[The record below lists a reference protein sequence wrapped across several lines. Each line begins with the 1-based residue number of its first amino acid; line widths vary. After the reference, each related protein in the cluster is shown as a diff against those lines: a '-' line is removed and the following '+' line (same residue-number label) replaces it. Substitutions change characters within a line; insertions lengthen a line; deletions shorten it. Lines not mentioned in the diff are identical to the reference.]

1 VRTATTSLRR
11 ASALA
16 IVVSILL
23 GVAAPAAAGK
33 SDDPVKKRRQ
43 VAQQRA
49 NVASQLN
56 VLKATDAQVETA
68 LNDLQANV
76 QSRAAELSDAKA
88 AADGAAARL
97 AQARVNESA
106 KQAEV
111 DALVAQLHS
120 YALDAFVQRTGG
132 TFSDVMF
139 NDSAAS
145 VTDLAVQQAYTRLAS
160 GHNVDILANLQAA
173 RRDVTQTRTIAEQAA
188 LDALNRQKQE
198 QALLAGLTD
207 AQTQQQKIED
217 DVQARIDA
225 ALSESY
231 YLQEVD
237 RQLAD
242 QIAVQ
247 QAALAKKLAVQQHA
261 NQTTSARARQKSV
274 SLATTHGITVSSQI
288 VANLSRMLDA
298 AAKAG
303 IVLSGSGYRSDD
315 RQIELRRLHC
325 GPTDYDIYDKPSL
338 LCNPPVARPGFSMH
352 EQGLAVD
359 FTSDGGLIRSPSNKA
374 YTWLAAHAADYG
386 FYNLPAEPWHWSVN
400 GR

>member
-23 GVAAPAAAGK
+23 GVATPAVAGK

-49 NVASQLN
+49 DVASQLD
-56 VLKATDAQVETA
+56 VLKATDSQVESA

-76 QSRAAELSDAKA
+76 QSRATELSDAKA
-88 AADGAAARL
+88 AADGAVARL
-97 AQARVNESA
+97 AQARANEAA

-111 DALVAQLHS
+111 DALAAQLHS

-132 TFSDVMF
+132 TFSDVIF

-145 VTDLAVQQAYTRLAS
+145 VTDLAVQQAFTRLAS
-160 GHNVDILANLQAA
+160 GHNADILDNLEAA
-173 RRDVTQTRTIAEQAA
+173 RRGVTETRTVAEQAA

-198 QALLAGLTD
+198 QALFASLTD
-207 AQTQQQKIED
+207 AQNQQQKIED

-242 QIAVQ
+242 QIAAQ
-247 QAALAKKLAVQQHA
+247 QAALSKKLTVQRHA
-261 NQTTSARARQKSV
+261 SQTSSARAKQRSI
-274 SLATTHGITVSSQI
+274 SLATTHGITVNAQI
-288 VANLSRMLDA
+288 VNNLGRMLDA

-303 IVLSGSGYRSDD
+303 IVLGGSGYRSDD
-315 RQIELRRLHC
+315 RQIQLRRQHC

-338 LCNPPVARPGFSMH
+338 LCHPPVARPGFSMH

-359 FTSDGGLIRSPSNKA
+359 FTYNGGLIRSHSSKA
-374 YTWLAAHAADYG
+374 YKWLAAHASDYG
-386 FYNLPAEPWHWSVN
+386 FYNLPAEAWHWSVN

>member
-11 ASALA
+11 ASALV

-23 GVAAPAAAGK
+23 GVATPAMAGK

-49 NVASQLN
+49 DVASQLD
-56 VLKATDAQVETA
+56 VLKATDAQVEAA

-88 AADGAAARL
+88 AADGAVARL
-97 AQARVNESA
+97 AQSRASEAA

-111 DALVAQLHS
+111 AALAAQLHS

-132 TFSDVMF
+132 TFSDVIF
-139 NDSAAS
+139 NDSAAT

-160 GHNVDILANLQAA
+160 GHNADILDNLEAA
-173 RRDVTQTRTIAEQAA
+173 RRAVTETRTIAEQAA

-198 QALLAGLTD
+198 QALFAALTD
-207 AQTQQQKIED
+207 AQNQQQKIED

-247 QAALAKKLAVQQHA
+247 QAALAKKLAVQRHA
-261 NQTTSARARQKSV
+261 TQTSSARASQKSV
-274 SLATTHGITVSSQI
+274 SLATPHGITVNAQI
-288 VANLSRMLDA
+288 AGNLGRMLDA

-303 IVLSGSGYRSDD
+303 IVLAGSGYRSDD
-315 RQIELRRLHC
+315 RQIELRRQHC

-359 FTSDGGLIRSPSNKA
+359 FTYNGGLIRSHSSTA
-374 YTWLAAHAADYG
+374 YKWLAAHAADYG
-386 FYNLPAEPWHWSVN
+386 FYNLPAEAWHWSVN